1 MNIETEDIQRMTVAG
16 GHKIS
21 AKKVSVNTISVTFT
35 DEIDVFANVMSDE
48 CCAKHGDRTA
58 VIDLLNVSG
67 SSQCNKERNN
77 VGNNVMHHPECTT
90 KIGSDPNSHGTNKSF
105 RTMKNGVITKK
116 DFKVIPSIK
125 SNCTTY
131 SENSIN
137 NGHTSETKECT
148 LVSNHRKTLVDIRT
162 DSKKSL
168 TLYHNYQEENGKE
181 KGIELNVYRYNGW
194 NNSLNSN
201 NSDVTKSTLV

>member
-1 MNIETEDIQRMTVAG
+1 MNIDTEDIQRMTVAG

-35 DEIDVFANVMSDE
+35 DEIDAFANVLSDQ
-48 CCAKHGDRTA
+48 CCAKHGDCTA

-67 SSQCNKERNN
+67 SSQFNKERNT
-77 VGNNVMHHPECTT
+77 VGNNVMYPPEYTT
-90 KIGSDPNSHGTNKSF
+90 KIGCHPNYQETNKSF
-105 RTMKNGVITKK
+105 PTLKNGVIANQ
-116 DFKVIPSIK
+116 DFPVIPNIK
-125 SNCTTY
+125 HSCITY

-137 NGHTSETKECT
+137 NVPTSKNKECT
-148 LVSNHRKTLVDIRT
+148 LVSKHRTTLDHIRT

-168 TLYHNYQEENGKE
+168 TLNHNYQEEKGEE

-194 NNSLNSN
+194 KNSLNSN
-201 NSDVTKSTLV
+201 GSDGTKSTLV